1 MINSLWGGKKWLWV
15 VIDGFVA
22 CGVVTSGYGWLLMV
36 KGGYGWLRGGYG
48 VVMVGYEHVRQI
60 HQ

>member
-1 MINSLWGGKKWLWV
+1 M